1 MMVTT
6 ANSVVSAPLTQKI
19 EYRPFKAGVEM
30 AEFSWSTIMHL
41 WCSGNT
47 AVFQT
52 ALASSILTR
61 CFIIPIC
68 GGKHTQRTQ
77 NASSERNCGFVSHQ
91 IDYRHV
97 A

>member
-1 MMVTT
+1 MPVWATTRDNEYETKIQTIMMVTT
-6 ANSVVSAPLTQKI
+6 ANSVVSDPLTQKI

-52 ALASSILTR
+52 AIAG
-61 CFIIPIC
+61 P
-68 GGKHTQRTQ
+68 
-77 NASSERNCGFVSHQ
+77 
-91 IDYRHV
+91 
-97 A
+97 